1 MTNMSDN
8 LFKLQVLERVAF
20 IRAFEA
26 KTLALTK
33 TSPPTINGSVH
44 LCAGQEVVPLA
55 TVAALHE
62 DDQIVCTYRGH
73 GWAIAAGMP
82 PRSVM
87 AEICHKAEGLNG
99 GRAGSAYMMAPH
111 TRFIGENSIVGAGTT
126 IACGI
131 AVANQL
137 TGNGKIVVVTIGDG
151 ALNQGAVHEAMAFA
165 AAKLLPVV
173 FVVENNGWS
182 ELTATSDMFR
192 IDRVGK

>member
-62 DDQIVCTYRGH
+62 DDQIVCTYRRH
-73 GWAIAAGMP
+73 G
-82 PRSVM
+82 
-87 AEICHKAEGLNG
+87 
-99 GRAGSAYMMAPH
+99 
-111 TRFIGENSIVGAGTT
+111 
-126 IACGI
+126 
-131 AVANQL
+131 
-137 TGNGKIVVVTIGDG
+137 
-151 ALNQGAVHEAMAFA
+151 
-165 AAKLLPVV
+165 
-173 FVVENNGWS
+173 
-182 ELTATSDMFR
+182 
-192 IDRVGK
+192 